1 MATQLREEAL
11 HERGILYAPDYVVNA
26 GGLIAGFVEAWG
38 GTRGDA
44 IEEVEEIRERVERI
58 IKIAD
63 EEGILPSRRLTVTPN
78 DGWRKPSLRTD
89 S

>member
-1 MATQLREEAL
+1 MAGQPREEAL
-11 HERGILYAPDYVVNA
+11 YERGILYAPDYVVNA

-63 EEGILPSRRLTVTPN
+63 EEGITTVAAADRYAERRMAEAE
-78 DGWRKPSLRTD
+78 D
-89 S
+89 